1 MFLKS
6 NKLTNPPLSEICDK
20 RFPPARRLQ
29 RLTMSKPFSPDSI
42 VAFSSRWRKIQTRSR
57 HTYHPRQPTARLTM
71 LVLLNL
77 ILRTTPALVLSIFL
91 VALMAYPIPGVSEQN
106 QAQPDLNRVIQD
118 VQKAESSGATSA
130 EMQALL
136 FQLNYV
142 VELQDQMQNLSPQDT
157 DSRTKNLVQINETLA
172 AVDAEANHIAVISS
186 QRSFFNRLSIYL
198 SGVIGAVLAT
208 IACHYS
214 LLLWRK
220 YRIKR
225 TFQMKL
231 IPK

>member
-1 MFLKS
+1 MSSPTTHCTFS
-6 NKLTNPPLSEICDK
+6 NVS
-20 RFPPARRLQ
+20 
-29 RLTMSKPFSPDSI
+29 
-42 VAFSSRWRKIQTRSR
+42 VAEFE
-57 HTYHPRQPTARLTM
+57 
-71 LVLLNL
+71 
-77 ILRTTPALVLSIFL
+77 LRTASALVLSIFL
-91 VALMAYPIPGVSEQN
+91 VALMTYPILGVSQQK

-142 VELQDQMQNLSPQDT
+142 VELQDQMQNLSPQDA
-157 DSRTKNLVQINETLA
+157 DNRTKNLVQINETLA

-186 QRSFFNRLSIYL
+186 QRRFFNHLSIYL

-214 LLLWRK
+214 SLLWRK